1 MRLLVSA
8 VVAIIVT
15 GLLFT
20 MMNALVSSPSRIDK
34 GVDNQS
40 IIDFVRL
47 KQDSKTQTKNR
58 DKKEPPKPKKPDLPP
73 TESIQQSNDVS
84 QMNIDMPDVDMNM
97 DLSGTNLLG
106 DAVVSM
112 GMGDG
117 DVVPLVRMPAQYP
130 RKAQSRKIEGYVKA
144 RLTINAEG
152 TVDKVEIIDSKPK
165 GIFERSA
172 IKALY
177 KYKFRP
183 KMQDGKAVAQVATQT
198 VEYTLDK

>member
-1 MRLLVSA
+1 MRLIVSA

-84 QMNIDMPDVDMNM
+84 QMNIDMPDEIF
-97 DLSGTNLLG
+97 S
-106 DAVVSM
+106 
-112 GMGDG
+112 
-117 DVVPLVRMPAQYP
+117 
-130 RKAQSRKIEGYVKA
+130 I
-144 RLTINAEG
+144 
-152 TVDKVEIIDSKPK
+152 VEH
-165 GIFERSA
+165 
-172 IKALY
+172 
-177 KYKFRP
+177 
-183 KMQDGKAVAQVATQT
+183 DGKYNVGNLVKFYDL
-198 VEYTLDK
+198 VGGSLRCNN